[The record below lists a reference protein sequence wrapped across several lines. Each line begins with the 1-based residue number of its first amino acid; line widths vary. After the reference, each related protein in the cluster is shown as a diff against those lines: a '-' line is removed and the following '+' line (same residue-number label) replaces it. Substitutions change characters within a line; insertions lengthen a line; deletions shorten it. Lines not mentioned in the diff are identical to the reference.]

1 MRMTKHVRTGLISV
15 ATAAMLASGIGMASA
30 AKVPPAPAP
39 GGGGGGKV
47 PPPPVA
53 GGGGGKVPPPPVAG
67 GGGGGGKVPPPPVA
81 GGGGGGGGGGVVLP
95 PPPPPVAGGGGA
107 GALNA
112 LLSPTTPLTA
122 VNGLNED
129 PTLATAPAG
138 AVPQLRF
145 TPARSSLT
153 VTLANMDPARFPL
166 VGCATSV
173 TINGADAGGAI
184 AASVAPNVGNTVSGK
199 IGATSG
205 AGASATVDVVCDF
218 TTPKTGL
225 QHHETHW
232 AGNLP

>member
-1 MRMTKHVRTGLISV
+1 MTKHVRTGLISV

-39 GGGGGGKV
+39 GGGGGG
-47 PPPPVA
+47 
-53 GGGGGKVPPPPVAG
+53 GGKVPPPPVAG
-67 GGGGGGKVPPPPVA
+67 GGGGGKVPPPPVA
-81 GGGGGGGGGGVVLP
+81 GGGGGGGGGVVLP

-166 VGCATSV
+166 VGCAASV
-173 TINGADAGGAI
+173 TINGADAGGGI